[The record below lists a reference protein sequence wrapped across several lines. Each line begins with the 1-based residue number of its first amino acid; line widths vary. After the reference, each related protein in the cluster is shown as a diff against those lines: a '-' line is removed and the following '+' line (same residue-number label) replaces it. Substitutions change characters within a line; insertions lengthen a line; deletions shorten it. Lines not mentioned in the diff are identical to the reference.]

1 MTDGPGIIIAHD
13 DLIAEVDGS
22 LPVCSQFTLDDLE
35 GWQQFLDPRFDP
47 AQWQRLELQRQND
60 CRANGGTT
68 CVEAGRWR
76 ANGAKD
82 ELARMFLYQQSEI
95 LDRKFGA
102 DSGVSMQSGVKV
114 MTEIGLPLES
124 EYAYKQY
131 TRNRRQFDAWCS
143 AQVMA
148 SAATR
153 KIVKASLAP
162 EFEVAVAHVALGHPL
177 DMASFWPLSFESE
190 DIGTGKTERVVRVYS
205 GKHGRSGHAYA
216 SVYVVKTRTG
226 EMLLRVDNS
235 HNYRFY
241 LAKRAYEQML
251 DRRNNP
257 FGMYQHAT
265 AADPVKAFFT
275 GQFNPMGID

>member
-22 LPVCSQFTLDDLE
+22 LPVCSQFTLDELE
-35 GWQQFLDPRFDP
+35 GWEQFLKPEYD
-47 AQWQRLELQRQND
+47 ASQWQRLELQRQND
-60 CRANGGTT
+60 CRANGGST
-68 CVEAGRWR
+68 CVEAGLWR
-76 ANGAKD
+76 ANGTKE
-82 ELARMFLYQQSEI
+82 ELARMFLYQQSEA

-114 MTEIGLPLES
+114 MTEIGLPTEA
-124 EYAYKQY
+124 EYPYSRYA
-131 TRNRRQFDAWCS
+131 RNRRQFDGWCTPEI
-143 AQVMA
+143 MA

-153 KIVKASLAP
+153 KIVKASIAP

-177 DMASFWPLSFESE
+177 DMASYWPLSYASE
-190 DIGTGKTERVVRVYS
+190 DIGTGKTERVVRTYN
-205 GKHGRSGHAYA
+205 GKHGSSGHAYA
-216 SVYVVKTRTG
+216 SVFVVKSKTG

-235 HNYRFY
+235 HNNRFY
-241 LAKRAYEQML
+241 LSKRAYDQMR

-265 AADPVKAFFT
+265 AKDPVKAFFE
-275 GQFNPMGID
+275 GQFNIMGL